1 LWQNRER
8 VEMKI
13 SARNAL
19 KGTIKAITTGP
30 VNAEVAIDIGG
41 GNIVTAMITAKSVET
56 LGLKEGKAVYAVVK
70 ASEVMVAVD

>member
-1 LWQNRER
+1 LWQNKER
-8 VEMKI
+8 IKMKI

-19 KGTIKAITTGP
+19 KGTIKSITKGA
-30 VNAEVAIDIGG
+30 VNAEVSIDIGG
-41 GNIVTAMITAKSVET
+41 GNIVTAMITLHSVEN